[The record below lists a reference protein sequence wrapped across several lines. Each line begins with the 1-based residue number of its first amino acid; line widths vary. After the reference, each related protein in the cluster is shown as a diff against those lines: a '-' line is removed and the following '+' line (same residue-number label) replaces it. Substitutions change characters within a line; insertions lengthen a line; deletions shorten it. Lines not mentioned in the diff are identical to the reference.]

1 MTIIHG
7 DNTIKSRQALIELL
21 SQHKIKGREV
31 VTISAR
37 SLTPAQ
43 LEQSIGGQS
52 LFGTQ
57 KVVVVEE
64 LHSQAD
70 SAKRK
75 QLVAQLAESSAE
87 IILWEKRLLTATML
101 KKLGKAQVETFKASS
116 ILFSW
121 LDGLGQKGAVKNQ
134 LVQLKD
140 ICAQESAQFCF
151 SMMCRQI
158 RLLIA
163 AKDDGQVKGAPF
175 IVSKLKR
182 QAQHFTL
189 PKLLQLH
196 SRLLQIEFAQKRAL
210 SKLSMEQQLDLFVL
224 DL

>member
-134 LVQLKD
+134 LVQ
-140 ICAQESAQFCF
+140 
-151 SMMCRQI
+151 
-158 RLLIA
+158 